1 MMEAIIF
8 ARQVKFRADG
18 TLTDVPAN
26 VTERPQLEAQGDLL
40 LWAEE
45 KELLNNLEIKEVR
58 L

>member
-26 VTERPQLEAQGDLL
+26 VTEHPQLEAQGDLL
-40 LWAEE
+40 LWAKE
-45 KELLNNLEIKEVR
+45 KELLSNLENKEAK